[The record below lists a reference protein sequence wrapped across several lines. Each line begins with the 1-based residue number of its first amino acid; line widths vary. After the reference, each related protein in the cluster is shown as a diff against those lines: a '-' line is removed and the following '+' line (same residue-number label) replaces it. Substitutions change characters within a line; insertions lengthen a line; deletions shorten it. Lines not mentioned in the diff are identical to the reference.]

1 MVLDVNALTPD
12 SQVITLLCT
21 TLALPRGT
29 KPLTPTEW
37 ASLATAIHRSELR
50 RPGELLG
57 RSAANIE
64 GELGLSG
71 AAASTVETLLRRGGQ
86 LAFEL
91 ERLSS
96 RGIWLVTRAD
106 DLYPERLKERL
117 KATAPPVLFGCG
129 RQEHLRRQG
138 VAVVGSRDV
147 DEGSA
152 DFATALARRL
162 ASDDTPVISG
172 AARGVDTTAMLAAAD
187 SGGIAIG
194 VVADALEKTI
204 RRQDLRSHIA
214 DGAITLLSAYHPEA
228 RFTVSNAMRRNRL
241 IYCLSELAVV
251 VASGDKGGTWEGALE
266 NLKAGWVPLFVR
278 NSSAAPPANLNL
290 IRAGG
295 QALSRDDL
303 GESRLLERLM
313 DRRPSEQ
320 LAVSL
325 DATKEPPLTPL
336 ALTGTT
342 EEIGARL
349 GTAVGDRDDQPEPS
363 TGADAFALVW
373 PALAAFLH
381 EPHTEREVADHLR
394 LELSQS
400 RAWLK
405 RACDNGQLERLER
418 PHRYRLTT
426 RRDQLFNDD

>member
-1 MVLDVNALTPD
+1 MVVDVNALTPD

-29 KPLTPTEW
+29 KALTPTEW
-37 ASLATAIHRSELR
+37 ASLATTIHRSEIR

-57 RSAANIE
+57 RSAADIE
-64 GELGLSG
+64 GALGLSG

-91 ERLSS
+91 ERLSG

-129 RQEHLRRQG
+129 RQEHLRRHG
-138 VAVVGSRDV
+138 VAVVGSRDA
-147 DEGSA
+147 DEAST
-152 DFATALARRL
+152 DFATALGRRL
-162 ASDDTPVISG
+162 ASDDTALISG

-194 VVADALEKTI
+194 LVADALEKVV
-204 RRQDLRSHIA
+204 RRQDLRAYIA

-228 RFTVSNAMRRNRL
+228 RFTVGNAMRRNRL

-251 VASGDKGGTWEGALE
+251 VASGDQGGTWQGALE

-278 NSSAAPPANLNL
+278 NGSAAPPANLNL

-295 QALSRDDL
+295 QALSRGDL
-303 GESRLLERLM
+303 DEARLLERLM
-313 DRRPSEQ
+313 DRRPSKQLKVSLDEAQ
-320 LAVSL
+320 EPPSPPLAVSG
-325 DATKEPPLTPL
+325 ATKE
-336 ALTGTT
+336 TGAGG
-342 EEIGARL
+342 GAF
-349 GTAVGDRDDQPEPS
+349 DDQNNQPPRPS
-363 TGADAFALVW
+363 TDVDAFALVW
-373 PALAAFLH
+373 PALEAFLC
-381 EPHTEREVADHLR
+381 EPHTEREVADHLG

-405 RACDNGQLERLER
+405 RACDEGQLERLDR
-418 PHRYRLTT
+418 PRRYRLGG
-426 RRDQLFNDD
+426 RRAQLFNND

>member
-1 MVLDVNALTPD
+1 MVVDVNALTPD

-37 ASLATAIHRSELR
+37 ASLATTIHRSELR

-57 RSAANIE
+57 RSAADIE
-64 GELGLSG
+64 AGLGLSS

-91 ERLSS
+91 ERLSN

-129 RQEHLRRQG
+129 RQEHLRRHG
-138 VAVVGSRDV
+138 VAVVGSRDA
-147 DEGSA
+147 DEASI
-152 DFATALARRL
+152 DFATALGRRL
-162 ASDDTPVISG
+162 ASDDTALISG

-214 DGAITLLSAYHPEA
+214 DGAVTLLSAYHPEA
-228 RFTVSNAMRRNRL
+228 RFTVGNAMGRNRL

-278 NSSAAPPANLNL
+278 NTSAAPPANLDL
-290 IRAGG
+290 IQAGA

-303 GESRLLERLM
+303 SEAALLERLM
-313 DRRPSEQ
+313 ERRPSEQ
-320 LAVSL
+320 LTVSL
-325 DATKEPPLTPL
+325 DATQEPTSLPL
-336 ALTGTT
+336 AIAGVTKET
-342 EEIGARL
+342 GARL
-349 GTAVGDRDDQPEPS
+349 ESKFGNQDEQPQPS

-373 PALAAFLH
+373 PTLAAFLH

-405 RACDNGQLERLER
+405 RACDDGQLERLER
-418 PHRYRLTT
+418 PRRYQLATGRE
-426 RRDQLFNDD
+426 QLFNDD